1 MTVGDL
7 IVNYRAEHN
16 ISQRKFASL
25 CGMSNAYLSMVEHNR
40 NPQTGKP
47 VKIGPKFLTS
57 IANVM
62 LLTPNELIQAVDP
75 GTIDYFPLDPDIK
88 ARVQRMDEQREAVNN
103 GIKVLRKRYEEIET
117 ILEDL
122 EGIIYDM
129 KQTFEELD
137 RLRGEAG

>member
-47 VKIGPKFLTS
+47 VTIGPKFLTA

-103 GIKVLRKRYEEIET
+103 GIKVLHKEYEEFNR
-117 ILEDL
+117 
-122 EGIIYDM
+122 DM
-129 KQTFEELD
+129 EKLQARIDRMKMAFDELD
-137 RLRGEAG
+137 RLRGAAG